1 MPEQGAQATKP
12 APPPPGAS
20 FRRVVDGNDDCIIL
34 LGGRRILSGGA
45 GLVQNRGRGL
55 FDRANCGRGWD
66 RHSPLTGALTPS
78 LLKIE
83 DPIWVRLFRTFREV
97 VSVSVYL
104 RQCGLID
111 MAVLAEGRGRLSHA
125 TTENGQ
131 RGSVVG
137 VQLYCFGGYLQRG
150 SILTEIA
157 QSRRQADED
166 VGVLAVRQ
174 APCS

>member
-1 MPEQGAQATKP
+1 M
-12 APPPPGAS
+12 
-20 FRRVVDGNDDCIIL
+20 
-34 LGGRRILSGGA
+34 
-45 GLVQNRGRGL
+45 VQNRGRGL
-55 FDRANCGRGWD
+55 FNRAGRGRDGD
-66 RHSPLTGALTPS
+66 RHPPLTGALTPS

-83 DPIWVRLFRTFREV
+83 DRIWVRALRTFREV
-97 VSVSVYL
+97 VGVSVYL

-111 MAVLAEGRGRLSHA
+111 MAVPAEGRSRLSHA

-137 VQLYCFGGYLQRG
+137 VQLYCLGGYLQRG

-174 APCS
+174 APCL